1 MSEEDRGGH
10 LNKRC
15 RGTGLLFLP
24 EMQETRISGTV
35 NSDLDGSTLQKN
47 SASPKGKSKV
57 YLIIWTVRVY
67 SNIYYTI
74 HKIFIHE
81 IHFDLM
87 LPLVRCFIC
96 SVPVIQ
102 INKYFRGD
110 TCLKERR

>member
-1 MSEEDRGGH
+1 MSEEDWGGH

-57 YLIIWTVRVY
+57 YLIIWTE
-67 SNIYYTI
+67 YTVI
-74 HKIFIHE
+74 FIIQFIHE